1 MTDKIIHVT
10 VRDRTHVLYE
20 GEATGLTSKN
30 SKGVFDVLLNHSNF
44 ISLVNETLNI
54 HTQNGRDV
62 SLPMNNALIKVK
74 ENKVEVYVGVK
85 R

>member
-1 MTDKIIHVT
+1 MTDTIIHVT
-10 VRDRTHVLYE
+10 VRERTRILYD
-20 GEATGLTSKN
+20 GNATGLTSKN
-30 SKGVFDVLLNHSNF
+30 SKGVFDILLNHSNF
-44 ISLVNETLNI
+44 ISLVTETLVI
-54 HTQNGRDV
+54 HTVEGRDV